1 MKHGKGWVKKR
12 TKRKIIRY
20 RNFRLHQNPENYC
33 REQLMPF
40 LPWSN
45 EEENLIYINH
55 EETFE
60 SHKDLIRQKRHE
72 CVNRGANKFEQA
84 FE

>member
-1 MKHGKGWVKKR
+1 MKNGKGWVKTK

-20 RNFRLHQNPENYC
+20 RNFKLHQDPENYR
-33 REQLMPF
+33 REQLMLF

-45 EEENLIYINH
+45 EEENLIYIYH
-55 EETFE
+55 EETLE
-60 SHKDLIRQKRHE
+60 LHKDLIRQKRHKY
-72 CVNRGANKFEQA
+72 VNRGENEFEQA